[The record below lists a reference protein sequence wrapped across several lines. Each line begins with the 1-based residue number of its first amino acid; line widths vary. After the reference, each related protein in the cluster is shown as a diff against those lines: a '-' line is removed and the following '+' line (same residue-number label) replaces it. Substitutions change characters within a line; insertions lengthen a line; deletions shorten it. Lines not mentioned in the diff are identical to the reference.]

1 MSAPVFQDTEVKQ
14 IRAFKSFVRDYG
26 THYLSSVYLGA
37 KISATTH
44 FTAYERLKFG
54 PRFVSSDRF

>member
-1 MSAPVFQDTEVKQ
+1 VKQ